1 MANLFKLRNHIKHYE
16 WGSPDYI
23 PRLMGLS
30 GDGRPW
36 AEMWMGSYSAP
47 KGEASLTCLSSDDIN
62 LGTLIAR
69 DPCLYLGGK
78 TAERYGDLPFLFK
91 LLAVE
96 KPLSIQAHPNLA
108 QAREGFERE
117 NRAALPPDLRNYK
130 DANHK
135 PEIICALTPFT
146 GMCGFREPDE
156 IGRLLAVFLESPSV
170 PAPLHEGLKPLFDAL
185 TMPAPADALKAFF
198 DILFHLPLEV
208 KKALTEY
215 ILSANNGEGV
225 EWELVRECVR
235 LYPGDPAILS
245 PLYLNV
251 FCLEPGQ
258 AIFLKAGVPH
268 AYCRGSGVELMTSS
282 DNVLRGGLTS
292 KHIDVPEL
300 MKILDF
306 TPLKLH
312 IIKPEPGIS
321 CFTYPAPCEEFA
333 LTVICGTEAS
343 PVNFVP
349 GGSSICLVT
358 QGEVD
363 VSGAVLKQGESAF
376 IPPADVPLVL
386 RGHFTLYVASVP

>member
-1 MANLFKLRNHIKHYE
+1 MADLFKLRNHIKHYE

-23 PRLMGLS
+23 PRLLGLS

-36 AEMWMGSYSAP
+36 AEMWMDSYSA
-47 KGEASLTCLSSDDIN
+47 LDDIN

-69 DPCLYLGGK
+69 DPCRYLGGK
-78 TAERYGDLPFLFK
+78 TAERYSDLPFLFK

-117 NRAALPPDLRNYK
+117 NRAALAPELRNYK

-156 IGRLLAVFLESPSV
+156 IERLLAAFLEPPSV
-170 PAPLHEGLKPLFDAL
+170 PAPLREGLKPLFDAL
-185 TMPAPADALKAFF
+185 AIPMSTNDSRTNVLRANALWSFF
-198 DILFHLPLEV
+198 DTLFHLSLETR
-208 KKALTEY
+208 KALTEY
-215 ILSANNGEGV
+215 ILSANNGEGA
-225 EWELVRECVR
+225 EWELMRNCAR
-235 LYPGDPAILS
+235 LYPNDPAILS

-251 FCLEPGQ
+251 FCLEPGE

-282 DNVLRGGLTS
+282 DNVLRGGLTA
-292 KHIDVPEL
+292 KHIDIPEL

-321 CFTYPAPCEEFA
+321 RFTYPVPCEEFT
-333 LTVICGTEAS
+333 LTVIRGTETS
-343 PVNFVP
+343 PVNFAP
-349 GGSSICLVT
+349 TGPSICIVT
-358 QGEVD
+358 EGELT
-363 VSGAVLKQGESAF
+363 VSEMILKQGESAF
-376 IPPADVPLVL
+376 IPPADVPLAL
-386 RGHFTLYVASVP
+386 QGHFTLYVASVP